1 MIIDLRF
8 DQDESSIYVP
18 DGYIEDIE
26 KLQNNFLDWIISKN
40 QSCIC
45 YNSDDFLCYL
55 NTVVLSG
62 NEVAFYK
69 KSKNKKSHV
78 TIVF

>member
-45 YNSDDFLCYL
+45 YNSDDFLYYL
-55 NTVVLSG
+55 NTIVLSG

-69 KSKNKKSHV
+69 KSKNRKNHF